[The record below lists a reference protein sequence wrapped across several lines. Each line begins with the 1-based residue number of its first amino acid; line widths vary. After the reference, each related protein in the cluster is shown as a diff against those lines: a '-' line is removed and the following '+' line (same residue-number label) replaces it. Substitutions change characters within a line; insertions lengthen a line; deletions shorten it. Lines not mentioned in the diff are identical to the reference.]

1 MQVVTVNSYTFFD
14 GHFRLYLSFCKEL
27 RQENQ
32 PFQISFQK
40 IINKM
45 WEQYSEKFEGSGN

>member
-1 MQVVTVNSYTFFD
+1 MVIFD
-14 GHFRLYLSFCKEL
+14 YLSFCKEL